1 MRIGGS
7 GDETPA
13 FAKASERQSP
23 LSSATRVR
31 TGGSGVGC
39 GINEQW
45 VAIEIMIYSRESG
58 SVDDRLH
65 LQSGS
70 PALHAGTSNGAG
82 LPRSTSI
89 VIRAGRRLQ
98 SVPMNLT
105 DPIFAPGEDR
115 SAGVP
120 ISVTKYGVF
129 ATLKK

>member
-1 MRIGGS
+1 
-7 GDETPA
+7 
-13 FAKASERQSP
+13 
-23 LSSATRVR
+23 
-31 TGGSGVGC
+31 
-39 GINEQW
+39 
-45 VAIEIMIYSRESG
+45 MI
-58 SVDDRLH
+58 DCH

-115 SAGVP
+115 SAGIP
-120 ISVTKYGVF
+120 MSVTKYGVF